1 MGRDFAT
8 TLPYSRH
15 MSDAPDSPAP
25 QTHEYRVVPAP
36 RRGERARG
44 VRTGEGRFALAL
56 SRVVNHMAQS
66 GWEFVRTDT
75 LPCEERVG
83 LTQTTIRH
91 HAMLV
96 FRRALPGA
104 APATAPSMVPV
115 APAAPVR
122 AAPMSAP
129 ASEAVVVAPPPANAP
144 AHPES
149 PVAARR
155 FWTGRGGPAP
165 RPTRA
170 VPTAMPLDRPAPA
183 AAMQPATRAARQDWT
198 GFEPFDH
205 QIDDERVIDLLAARS
220 GRIAAE

>member
-1 MGRDFAT
+1 
-8 TLPYSRH
+8 
-15 MSDAPDSPAP
+15 MSDTTDSPAP

-56 SRVVNHMAQS
+56 SRVVNHMAES

-83 LTQTTIRH
+83 LTQTTVRH
-91 HAMLV
+91 HSMLV
-96 FRRALPGA
+96 FRRPLPGA
-104 APATAPSMVPV
+104 VAQAPQAVPAPPV
-115 APAAPVR
+115 EAR
-122 AAPMSAP
+122 AALT
-129 ASEAVVVAPPPANAP
+129 EPPANAVAAP
-144 AHPES
+144 AA

-165 RPTRA
+165 RPAAEAVSRPVA
-170 VPTAMPLDRPAPA
+170 VPRPATPPA
-183 AAMQPATRAARQDWT
+183 RREDPAWA
-198 GFEPFDH
+198 GFADAEMH
-205 QIDDERVIDLLAARS
+205 GDDERVIDLLAARS